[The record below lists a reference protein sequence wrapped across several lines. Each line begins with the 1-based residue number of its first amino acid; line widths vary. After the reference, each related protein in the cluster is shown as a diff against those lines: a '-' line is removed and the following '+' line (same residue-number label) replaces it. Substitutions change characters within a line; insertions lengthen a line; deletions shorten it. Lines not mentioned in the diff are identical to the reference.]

1 MRFAGLVV
9 AVGVVAHLDLDA
21 NPSDHGCYG
30 LFGDVADGEVW
41 GCEMRKVKF
50 LGQECRVFVGR
61 YGNMVLAHTTLPA
74 GTSSVPV
81 YGAADIRED
90 TEHGVD
96 TAFKLAEDRL
106 HIQVSDIERYHM
118 ALNCGSNRV
127 RAFVRFAVSF
137 CGSFILAIIA
147 LHIVQRVI

>member
-1 MRFAGLVV
+1 
-9 AVGVVAHLDLDA
+9 VGVVAHLDLDA

-41 GCEMRKVKF
+41 GCEMRKVKI
-50 LGQECRVFVGR
+50 LGQECRVFIGR
-61 YGNMVLAHTTLPA
+61 YGKMVLAHTTLPA
-74 GTSSVPV
+74 GKSSVPV

-118 ALNCGSNRV
+118 ALKSDINRGLRV
-127 RAFVRFAVSF
+127 IGF
-137 CGSFILAIIA
+137 CMWGIA
-147 LHIVQRVI
+147 LALIFELAVLLVANKPISVWGW